1 MKKIIWLLC
10 LCLICTTVILPS
22 PAHANSKVDIV
33 FIIDR
38 SGSMGGSITNVQ
50 DNINAFCNQLNNQG
64 IDFRLGL
71 VTYEY
76 ETTTYDFTSN
86 VNVFKQYLSSIV
98 IDGGDEVGLDAIKK
112 AMDYYAFDV
121 NSTKYFILI
130 GDEEIKSLSMY
141 NTTDSVKSQL
151 VSNNIKL
158 TSIGVESIK
167 WQFEQL
173 SNATGGLYLDL
184 YSNFNQNLTTIFQQI
199 QKIPT
204 MEIVSPYGGQLIS
217 EGSFI
222 PALKVADL
230 DNELLTL
237 RYYLDSEPWARE
249 EKSVTNT
256 ATAQIVSFSAAN
268 MGAISEGAHT
278 LRFTVSDSSAT
289 VQDVVSIF
297 VDKSN
302 PLLGSIEVSS
312 TDSQIQITGSASDT
326 GSGLES
332 APYRYTIGSQSS
344 GWTTAPGYSVGGLS
358 PNTSYYTKFE
368 ARDKAGHISVKEQ
381 NMHTKAQIPAVSVQ
395 TTGETTLKLVVNDWN
410 ASGVKYV
417 IQSGSSYVSSS
428 GTLVGSPAWLTL
440 DGKSLAVSGLSA
452 NTGYSFQAK
461 ARNSEGL
468 ETAYGAAVSG
478 TTLASAP
485 AGITPDVSQ
494 QWIKLTWPAVPNA
507 LGYDVEADGTVISN
521 GTSSTFIHNGL
532 SPNTQHTYRVRVRN
546 SGGTGNWSTLVT
558 KLTLPDPPA
567 IPGQLFT
574 LPSQRQVTLGWD
586 LVAKATKYEV
596 EADGN
601 IVDNGNSNSYVHQ
614 GLQPQTDH
622 SYRVR
627 ASNPGGTSE
636 WSAPVKQQTWPDPP
650 ATPTNISAVTEIHK
664 IAVKWDGMERA
675 TGYEIE
681 VDGLILEND
690 GLSSYTHEGLD
701 ALSGHTYR
709 IRAKNIGGKSAW
721 SAPLD
726 ITTHPEI
733 PDVPTNIM
741 TTSDQT
747 AITASWYTVPH
758 TDSYDVEIDH
768 NKVVNVPDNSF
779 VHDQLAADSA
789 HTYRIRA
796 NNISG
801 SSGWSKLVT
810 MSTMPAGTDA
820 LALTNMAAIVTNKSI
835 TLSWDT
841 VAADARYDIEVDGKL
856 LDNGANTIYSHTG
869 LGAEEF
875 HVYKIRV
882 KQGTDAGEWVAVLAL
897 STLSNLPDAPEKLDG
912 FAKDTSIE
920 LQWKKIEGAT
930 GYQLE
935 IDGKVEELAGA
946 SKYIHNNLTSGTA
959 HTYRIR
965 AMNATGVTAWS
976 PALQKSTT
984 SPDYTLAVKKDKEY
998 SLTLLASSVQ
1008 DFSELVFTV
1017 TYDPNELELAD
1028 LYDFTP
1034 AHDLSSGVIPDSNLS
1049 AVYSSGK
1056 IIFTI
1061 NQNVVPG
1068 SSWSGEITT
1077 LLFKSKINGTAN
1089 VHVTVD

>member
-1 MKKIIWLLC
+1 MKKILWLLC
-10 LCLICTTVILPS
+10 LCLICSTVILPS
-22 PAHANSKVDIV
+22 SAQARSKVDIV

-38 SGSMGGSITNVQ
+38 SGSMGSSISNVQ
-50 DNINAFCNQLNNQG
+50 SNISSFCDRLSAQG

-71 VTYEY
+71 VTYETEATRY
-76 ETTTYDFTSN
+76 EFTTN
-86 VNVFKQYLSSIV
+86 VGIFKQYLNEIY
-98 IDGGDEVGLDAIKK
+98 IGGGTENGLDAIMK
-112 AMDYYAFDV
+112 AKDDYAFDV

-130 GDEEIKSLSMY
+130 GDEVVTSQSWY
-141 NTTDSVKSQL
+141 SVDSVRSQL

-158 TSIGVESIK
+158 TAIGISSIE
-167 WQFEQL
+167 QHFRQL
-173 SNATGGLYLDL
+173 SDPSGGLYLDL
-184 YSNFNQNLTTIFQQI
+184 YSNFNENLTAIFDQI

-204 MEIVSPYGGQLIS
+204 MEIVSPYSGQLVS
-217 EGSFI
+217 ENSFI
-222 PALKVADL
+222 PTLRVADQ
-230 DNELLTL
+230 DNELLTV
-237 RYYLDSEPWARE
+237 RYYLDSETWARE

-256 ATAQIVSFSAAN
+256 ATAQTVSFSAAN
-268 MGAISEGAHT
+268 MGGISEGAHT
-278 LRFTVSDSSAT
+278 IRFTVSDSSAT
-289 VQDVVSIF
+289 VQDVVVIS
-297 VDKSN
+297 VDKSG
-302 PLLGSIEVSS
+302 PVLGNVGVSS

-332 APYRYTIGSQSS
+332 SPYRYTIGGQSS
-344 GWTTAPGYSVGGLS
+344 GWTTAPSYSVAGLT
-358 PNTSYYTKFE
+358 PNTSYYSKFE
-368 ARDKAGHISVKEQ
+368 ARDKAGHITVKEQ
-381 NMHTKAQIPAVSVQ
+381 NVYSKAQIPAMSVQ
-395 TTGETTLKLVVNDWN
+395 TTGETSLKLVINDWN
-410 ASGVKYV
+410 VSGVKYV
-417 IQSGSSYVSSS
+417 IQSGSSYVSQS
-428 GTLVGSPAWLTL
+428 GTLVGSPVWLTL
-440 DGKSLAVSGLSA
+440 DGKSLSVSGLNA
-452 NTGYSFQAK
+452 NTSYSFQAK
-461 ARNSEGL
+461 ARNNEGL
-468 ETAYGAAVSG
+468 ETAFGAAGSG
-478 TTLASAP
+478 TTLAAAP
-485 AGITPDVSQ
+485 ASITPEVSQ
-494 QWIKLTWPAVPNA
+494 QWIKLTWPATPNA

-521 GTSSTFIHNGL
+521 GTSNTFVHNGL
-532 SPNTQHTYRVRVRN
+532 SPNTQHTYKVRVRN
-546 SGGTGNWSTLVT
+546 SGGTGNWSALLT

-567 IPGQLFT
+567 VPGQLLT
-574 LPSQRQVTLGWD
+574 LPSQRQMTFSWD

-601 IVDNGNSNSYVHQ
+601 IVDNGNSNTYIHQ
-614 GLQPQTDH
+614 GLQPETMH
-622 SYRVR
+622 TYRVR
-627 ASNPGGTSE
+627 ASNPGGTSA

-650 ATPTNISAVTEIHK
+650 ATPANISAMTEIHTV
-664 IAVKWDGMERA
+664 ALKWDSMERA
-675 TGYEIE
+675 TGYEVE
-681 VDGLILEND
+681 VDGLILEN
-690 GLSSYTHEGLD
+690 GERNSYTHEGLD

-733 PDVPTNIM
+733 PDMPTNIM

-747 AITASWYTVPH
+747 SITASWYTVAH

-768 NKVVNVPDNSF
+768 NRIVNVPDNSF
-779 VHDQLAADSA
+779 VHDQLAVESA

-796 NNISG
+796 KNISG
-801 SSGWSKLVT
+801 SSEWSKLVT
-810 MSTMPAGTDA
+810 MTTMPEGTDA

-856 LDNGANTIYSHTG
+856 LDNGSNTIYSHTG

-897 STLSNLPDAPEKLDG
+897 STLSNLPDAPEKIDG

-935 IDGKVEELAGA
+935 IDGKVTDLAGG
-946 SKYIHNNLTSGTA
+946 SSYIHNNLTSGTA

-965 AMNATGVTAWS
+965 AVNATGVTAWS
-976 PALQKSTT
+976 PSLQKSTT
-984 SPDYTLAVKKDKEY
+984 SPDYTLKMNKDKEY
-998 SLTLLASSVQ
+998 SLTLLASNVQ

-1034 AHDLSSGVIPDSNLS
+1034 VQDMSSGVIPDSNLS

-1056 IIFTI
+1056 IIFTV

-1068 SSWSGEITT
+1068 SSWSGEVTT
-1077 LLFKSKINGTAN
+1077 LLFKSKINGTAL